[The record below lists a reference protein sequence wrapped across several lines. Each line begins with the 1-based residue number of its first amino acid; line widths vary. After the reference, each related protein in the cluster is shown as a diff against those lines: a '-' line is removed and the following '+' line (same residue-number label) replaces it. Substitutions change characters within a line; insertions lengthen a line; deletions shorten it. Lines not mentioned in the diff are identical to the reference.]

1 MSRSKI
7 NKTALVTGATG
18 FVGSNVTKRLVENG
32 WRVHVILRPQSKL
45 TLLDNLKNNVTFHYH
60 DGSAENMLEIFKSIK
75 PDIVFHLASLF
86 LAHHQ
91 TKHIEEMIKSNITFG
106 TQLVDAMTAIGSSC
120 MINTGTSWQHF
131 QNKKY
136 NPVCLYAATKQAFES
151 ILTFYTQTTSLKV
164 ITLKLFDTFG
174 PNDPRPK
181 LFTLL
186 RKTANENNA
195 LAMSPGE
202 QLIDL
207 VYIDD
212 VVDAFMKAAERFQK
226 GKSNQWEEYA
236 VSSGNPIPLKEI
248 VSIYG
253 SVTGKRLSINWG
265 ERPYRHNE
273 VMVPWNKGKCLP
285 DWEPK
290 ISLEEGIRRMESGS
304 ED

>member
-1 MSRSKI
+1 M

-60 DGSAENMLEIFKSIK
+60 DGSAENMLGILKSIK

-151 ILTFYTQTTSLKV
+151 ILTFYTQTTLLKV

-186 RKTANENNA
+186 RKTANENNT

-265 ERPYRHNE
+265 ERLYRHNE
-273 VMVPWNKGKCLP
+273 VMIPWNKGKCLP
-285 DWEPK
+285 GWETK
-290 ISLEEGIRRMESGS
+290 ISLEEGIKRMELGS